1 MSRLEMGCLGLFTV
15 FFLSN
20 VLLRQ
25 LLDLVN
31 LLAQVFVLNEY
42 QISCTKPTTKLRI
55 ELPRIDWT
63 YSNIDQYSFR
73 DGYMFERITFSFP
86 FRSWHVLN
94 VFNLLNC
101 FFNHFAFLMHD
112 FFTSSPITYY
122 SGTRFT
128 DVSFFSFKHLIC
140 LEGINAFLFRYSIFE
155 ERKRENFR

>member
-1 MSRLEMGCLGLFTV
+1 MTFSF
-15 FFLSN
+15 
-20 VLLRQ
+20 
-25 LLDLVN
+25 
-31 LLAQVFVLNEY
+31 NEY
-42 QISCTKPTTKLRI
+42 QILCTKPTMKLRI

-122 SGTRFT
+122 SGTRFA

-140 LEGINAFLFRYSIFE
+140 LEGINAFLFTYSIFE
-155 ERKRENFR
+155 ERKREREKIFDKFLIHRNF

>member
-1 MSRLEMGCLGLFTV
+1 MTFSF
-15 FFLSN
+15 
-20 VLLRQ
+20 
-25 LLDLVN
+25 
-31 LLAQVFVLNEY
+31 Y
-42 QISCTKPTTKLRI
+42 QILCTKPKIKLRK
-55 ELPRIDWT
+55 ELPRIHWT
-63 YSNIDQYSFR
+63 YSNIDQYSFK

-128 DVSFFSFKHLIC
+128 DVSFLPLNISSDWRASTHFFLDIVYLKRGREREKIFDKFLIH
-140 LEGINAFLFRYSIFE
+140 R
-155 ERKRENFR
+155 NF

>member
-1 MSRLEMGCLGLFTV
+1 MKTKFQILKYCRKSV
-15 FFLSN
+15 VWFFS
-20 VLLRQ
+20 
-25 LLDLVN
+25 
-31 LLAQVFVLNEY
+31 FNEY
-42 QISCTKPTTKLRI
+42 QILCTKPTIKLRI